1 MKTLELKDIC
11 GYLPYGLKYQWT
23 NMKSVR
29 LISMTDEVDY
39 SSQHSLSTAWEWMM
53 HRQARPILRPMS
65 DLTKEITHRG
75 EKFVP
80 LVELAKIALRDAIAK
95 RYYNDV
101 DFVIKND
108 YVEIHGHYKF
118 RYTHRGSFEMCRTI
132 SDFDELTC
140 LHQCEIFDKL
150 NEWMFDYRGLIS
162 AGLAIDVN
170 TLPENPYER

>member
-80 LVELAKIALRDAIAK
+80 LDVFNDRGHFIEFDAA
-95 RYYNDV
+95 
-101 DFVIKND
+101 
-108 YVEIHGHYKF
+108 GLL
-118 RYTHRGSFEMCRTI
+118 YTVGGCMD
-132 SDFDELTC
+132 SDWLMV
-140 LHQCEIFDKL
+140 FDKFH
-150 NEWMFDYRGLIS
+150 EWMFDYRGLIS

>member
-80 LVELAKIALRDAIAK
+80 LDVFNDRGHFIEFDAA
-95 RYYNDV
+95 
-101 DFVIKND
+101 
-108 YVEIHGHYKF
+108 GLL
-118 RYTHRGSFEMCRTI
+118 YTVGGCMD
-132 SDFDELTC
+132 SDWLMV
-140 LHQCEIFDKL
+140 FDKFH
-150 NEWMFDYRGLIS
+150 EWMFDYRGLIS

-170 TLPENPYER
+170 TLPENPYEL

>member
-11 GYLPYGLKYQWT
+11 GYLPYGLMQKHYNDVCSFTIATQSC
-23 NMKSVR
+23 MGKDVFHEMPIR
-29 LISMTDEVDY
+29 FGK
-39 SSQHSLSTAWEWMM
+39 
-53 HRQARPILRPMS
+53 PILRPMS

-80 LVELAKIALRDAIAK
+80 L
-95 RYYNDV
+95 DV
-101 DFVIKND
+101 LNNR
-108 YVEIHGHYKF
+108 GHF
-118 RYTHRGSFEMCRTI
+118 IEFDVAGLLYTVGGCMD
-132 SDFDELTC
+132 SDWLMV
-140 LHQCEIFDKL
+140 FDKL

>member
-11 GYLPYGLKYQWT
+11 GYLPYGLMQKHYNDVCSFTIATQSC
-23 NMKSVR
+23 MSKDVFHEMPIR
-29 LISMTDEVDY
+29 FGK
-39 SSQHSLSTAWEWMM
+39 
-53 HRQARPILRPMS
+53 PILRPMS

-80 LVELAKIALRDAIAK
+80 LLALDKLNCFPISDTDKALR
-95 RYYNDV
+95 YY
-101 DFVIKND
+101 
-108 YVEIHGHYKF
+108 
-118 RYTHRGSFEMCRTI
+118 
-132 SDFDELTC
+132 
-140 LHQCEIFDKL
+140 DKL